1 MTTETAA
8 LTLSQAETLDTSD
21 ALALFADAEAKGIIV
36 DEYLLAE
43 AVVADAHDGYE
54 MPVFEG
60 EPIGVESEAYQY
72 LAGEIGMYFPDEV
85 VDHSVAGYSDVRE
98 FYVAINLLLQ
108 QCDGVNFEVEWYEKK
123 FDRAFGPEY

>member
-1 MTTETAA
+1 MTTATTDI
-8 LTLSQAETLDTSD
+8 TLNEAKTLDTSD
-21 ALALFADAEAKGIIV
+21 ALALFADAEARGIIV

-54 MPVFEG
+54 MPTFEG

-72 LAGEIGMYFPDEV
+72 LAGEIGMYFPDDF

-98 FYVAINLLLQ
+98 FYVAIIHLLQ
-108 QCDGVNFEVEWYEKK
+108 QCDGVEFDVEWNEKE
-123 FDRAFGPEY
+123 FDRKFGPEY